1 MPTAKSK
8 NDDLLPLFDQL
19 KDLLS
24 RFEPPLVASVKERS
38 QYELKFDKDYETKS
52 ERTGKVSKKH
62 GMYFA
67 GLIVQKNYV
76 GLYFMPIYSHFEE
89 FNHMSPRLLKT
100 LKGKSCFYVTDLD
113 DVLKQEIKKMLDK
126 GYVLYEKF
134 NGRT

>member
-24 RFEPPLVASVKERS
+24 RFEPPLIPSVNERAR
-38 QYELKFDKDYETKS
+38 YELKFDKDYETKS
-52 ERTGKVSKKH
+52 ERTGNVLKKH

-67 GLIVQKNYV
+67 GLIIQKHYV
-76 GLYFMPIYSHFEE
+76 GLYFMPIYSHFEQ
-89 FNHMSPRLLKT
+89 FKKISPRLLKT

-113 DVLKQEIKKMLDK
+113 DVLRQEIKKMLDK
-126 GYVLYEKF
+126 GYKLYEKF
-134 NGRT
+134 DGTS